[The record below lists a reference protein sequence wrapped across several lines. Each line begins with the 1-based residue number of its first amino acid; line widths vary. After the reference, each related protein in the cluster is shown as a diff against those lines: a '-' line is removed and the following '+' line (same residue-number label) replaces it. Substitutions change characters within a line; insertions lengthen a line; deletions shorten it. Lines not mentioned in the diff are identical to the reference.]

1 LDPLNNRLNRNTE
14 LIQNLIHLI
23 KEPLRIL
30 AVDDMPYNINC
41 IKMIF
46 KKITNI
52 EIIPAFNGQDA
63 VEIIQ
68 NDQND

>member
-1 LDPLNNRLNRNTE
+1 
-14 LIQNLIHLI
+14 
-23 KEPLRIL
+23 
-30 AVDDMPYNINC
+30 MPYNINC

>member
-1 LDPLNNRLNRNTE
+1 
-14 LIQNLIHLI
+14 
-23 KEPLRIL
+23 
-30 AVDDMPYNINC
+30 MPYNINC

-68 NDQND
+68 NDQNDKNLNENQKIKLVIMDINMPGMDGIQATHLIKK